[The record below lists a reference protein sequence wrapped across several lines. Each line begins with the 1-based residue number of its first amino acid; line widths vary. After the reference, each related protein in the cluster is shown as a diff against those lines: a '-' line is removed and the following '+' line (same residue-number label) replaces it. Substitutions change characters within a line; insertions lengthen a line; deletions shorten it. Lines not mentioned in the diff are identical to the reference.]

1 MSLFS
6 TPDWIALGCFAAAW
20 IAYAIMLEWTRLGK
34 RSLSARMDGYR
45 GIWMLRMLARN
56 PRIVDTQITASL
68 QNGSAF
74 FASTSLL
81 AIGGTLAL
89 LRSTDTVLD
98 IVAALPFG
106 IAPTRVQWEAKVLG
120 LVVIFAYA
128 FFKFA
133 WAYRLF
139 NYVAI
144 MIGAAPPDSLKD
156 TTEAKAHAERTAKLI
171 ETAGRHFNRGQRAI
185 FFALGYLGWFLGP
198 SALIVTTIAVLAVI
212 CLRQFG
218 SEALRGLPGDTDQGR
233 G

>member
-1 MSLFS
+1 MALFS
-6 TPDWIALGCFAAAW
+6 TPDWIALGCFICAW
-20 IAYAIMLEWTRLGK
+20 VAYAIALEWTPLGR
-34 RSLSARMDGYR
+34 RSLNARMDAYR
-45 GIWMLRMLARN
+45 EIWMQRMLARN

-68 QNGSAF
+68 QNGTAF

-81 AIGGTLAL
+81 AIGGALAL
-89 LRSTDTVLD
+89 LRSTDAVLD
-98 IVAALPFG
+98 IVSALPFG

-144 MIGAAPPDSLKD
+144 LLGAAPPVEEMD
-156 TTEAKAHAERTAKLI
+156 TPAARAHARRAAKLI
-171 ETAGRHFNRGQRAI
+171 ERAGRHFNRGQRAI

-198 SALIVTTIAVLAVI
+198 SALIVATLAVLAVTI
-212 CLRQFG
+212 RRQFA
-218 SEALRGLPGDTDQGR
+218 SESLHGLIAEDSAPD
-233 G
+233 

>member
-1 MSLFS
+1 MMLFS
-6 TPDWIALGCFAAAW
+6 PLDWIALGCFAGAW
-20 IAYAIMLEWTRLGK
+20 IAYAIALELTPLG
-34 RSLSARMDGYR
+34 RCSLNARMDTYR
-45 GIWMLRMLARN
+45 EVWMVRMLARN

-68 QNGSAF
+68 QNGTAF

-81 AIGGTLAL
+81 AIGGSLAM
-89 LRSTDTVLD
+89 LRSTSAVLD

-120 LVVIFAYA
+120 LTVIFACA

-144 MIGAAPPDSLKD
+144 LLGAAPPETEKD
-156 TTEAKAHAERTAKLI
+156 TAEAKAHARRTAKLT

-198 SALIVTTIAVLAVI
+198 ATLIITTIAVLAVTI
-212 CLRQFG
+212 RRQFG
-218 SEALRGLPGDTDQGR
+218 SEAFRGLVEDR
-233 G
+233 